1 MGQIIVSGNLKGG
14 TGKTTIAVNLACA
27 LGTHGYGVALLDVDP
42 QGTAADW
49 ARRGELPLHAEA
61 TPPSGLPGRARWL
74 QRAVELGSAADI
86 VVLDMPPSSAAVL
99 ASALMVA
106 DLLVVPITPSAVDV
120 PPTSDVLRL
129 VREAREARRDGRP
142 AALLVPNRVDPDAH
156 YDDAT
161 REAFA
166 CLRERW
172 APTIHQHTEHGS
184 AFARGVWIGAH
195 VPGSSA
201 ANEMLALAAA
211 VEQRLG
217 LAASAGVSDDQD
229 DLGEAAARPEARA
242 ASG

>member
-27 LGTHGYGVALLDVDP
+27 LGAQGYGVVLLDIDP
-42 QGTAADW
+42 QGTACDW

-74 QRAVELGSAADI
+74 QRAVELRSAADI
-86 VVLDMPPSSAAVL
+86 VLLDMPPSSAPVL
-99 ASALMVA
+99 AAALMVA

-120 PPTSDVLRL
+120 PPTGEVLRL
-129 VREAREARRDGRP
+129 VRETREARHDGRP
-142 AALLVPNRVDPDAH
+142 AALLVPNRVDPKAR

-172 APTIHQHTEHGS
+172 GPTINQHIEHGA
-184 AFARGVWIGAH
+184 AFARGVWIGDHAR
-195 VPGSSA
+195 GSDA
-201 ANEMLALAAA
+201 ANEMLALARA
-211 VEQRLG
+211 VEERLG
-217 LAASAGVSDDQD
+217 LPPANPEITKDEADLTEAASV
-229 DLGEAAARPEARA
+229 
-242 ASG
+242 